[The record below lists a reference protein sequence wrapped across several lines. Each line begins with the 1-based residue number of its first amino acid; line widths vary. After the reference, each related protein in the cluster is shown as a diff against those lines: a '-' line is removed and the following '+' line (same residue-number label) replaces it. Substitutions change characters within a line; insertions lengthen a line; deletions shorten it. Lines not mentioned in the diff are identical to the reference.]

1 MANAITAKHNH
12 PAQIAMILAEE
23 PMSISSILYTGIS
36 ILAGVVVLFWR
47 MLVDSNKR
55 TEEKLSKC
63 ESKHEGV
70 STQFS
75 DLRAELGFLKG
86 RQDGIESLANQ
97 VLTTVAELH
106 RKNTHTAKA
115 SIPQSSA

>member
-63 ESKHEGV
+63 ES
-70 STQFS
+70 
-75 DLRAELGFLKG
+75 
-86 RQDGIESLANQ
+86 
-97 VLTTVAELH
+97 
-106 RKNTHTAKA
+106 
-115 SIPQSSA
+115 